1 MSLIS
6 EKHRR
11 PVREEAY
18 ERLRNDILMG
28 AFKPGDWLREEEI
41 SRRLGISR
49 MPVREA
55 FRKLEKDR
63 FLEHFPNRGAR
74 VTEIYTKDLGE
85 VYDARIF
92 VECQIV
98 RKAAERITTAEVQE
112 LTKTLEGYAAATEG
126 ADIIRLAREFH
137 ECVFKA
143 SECQSL
149 VAIIGYIGDLIV
161 RIRHHNHLNPMRRPA
176 SLQEHQNICDALARR
191 NPDMAEAATRQHLEN
206 SKAFSLAQVKEQ

>member
-1 MSLIS
+1 MSPIF

-63 FLEHFPNRGAR
+63 FLEHFPNRGAK
-74 VTEIYTKDLGE
+74 VTEIYTKDLAE

-92 VECQIV
+92 LECQIV
-98 RKAAERITTAEVQE
+98 RRAAERITSAELRK
-112 LTKTLEGYAAATEG
+112 LTKILEEYATATEG
-126 ADIIRLAREFH
+126 TSIIRLAREFH

-143 SECQSL
+143 SECESL
-149 VAIIGYIGDLIV
+149 IAIIGYIGDLIV

-176 SLQEHQNICDALARR
+176 SLQEHQAICDALTQGD
-191 NPDMAEAATRQHLEN
+191 PDLAEAATRRHLES
-206 SKAFSLAQVKEQ
+206 SKAFSLAQVKK